1 MANSTGCLLT
11 YWLLL
16 LSVMFN
22 GQQYGLFADVLV
34 VVVVSDVSWPTVS
47 VVC

>member
-1 MANSTGCLLT
+1 MANSTCCLLT

-16 LSVMFN
+16 SVMFH
-22 GQQYGLFADVLV
+22 GQQYVLFADVL

>member
-1 MANSTGCLLT
+1 MANSTCCLLT

-16 LSVMFN
+16 SVMFH

-34 VVVVSDVSWPTVS
+34 VVVVSDVSWPTVR